1 MRRIETDPGLL
12 AEVGHLQGLS
22 CSPVHSRTTSFFS
35 FIRLDK
41 AEVAG
46 SSPASPIASFAASFL
61 ASSVSAQLRLRP
73 LCVLPEE
80 PGGGERLARARG
92 GRAHPV
98 EHADECALFG
108 LSRGRAVSANRTPLA
123 GCPELVGR
131 FRIDDHRACP
141 AGRTRTYVRI
151 GVNRPAGSE
160 RRCALSTR
168 SCFISFRPRRRDR
181 GRRRGD
187 ERG

>member
-1 MRRIETDPGLL
+1 MGVMRLIETDPGLSGRG
-12 AEVGHLQGLS
+12 APFAGTFVQSRAFSYHLI
-22 CSPVHSRTTSFFS
+22 FS

-61 ASSVSAQLRLRP
+61 ASSVSAQLRSRP

-108 LSRGRAVSANRTPLA
+108 LSRGRAVSANRTPTGWL
-123 GCPELVGR
+123 P
-131 FRIDDHRACP
+131 
-141 AGRTRTYVRI
+141 
-151 GVNRPAGSE
+151 
-160 RRCALSTR
+160 
-168 SCFISFRPRRRDR
+168 
-181 GRRRGD
+181 
-187 ERG
+187 